1 MPESESESESCGL
14 RECCYRHVR
23 AAHARHLAS
32 MMASEEEEEETN
44 CELPRFEYT
53 SIGNEDGSEEE
64 RDGASMNGYCSEE
77 EQEEEER
84 GGRRGEGGVMG
95 NGGSAL
101 LGLTTAD
108 RMMQREERA
117 HLECLALEGRLAA
130 AAAAGEND
138 DAPEEILQLE
148 LEAEEKEGREEATA
162 NDNDGG
168 GENYDATVAVTN
180 EYDVN
185 ASSSSS
191 GDGAGAYT
199 ALSDEDVA
207 FIRDAMR
214 SVDITCPEWA
224 RDISDE
230 EWSQAVHRRSSS

>member
-23 AAHARHLAS
+23 AAHTRHLAS
-32 MMASEEEEEETN
+32 MASEEEEEETN

-64 RDGASMNGYCSEE
+64 RDGAALNGYRSEE

-101 LGLTTAD
+101 LGLTTTAD

-117 HLECLALEGRLAA
+117 YLECLALEGRL
-130 AAAAGEND
+130 AGEND

-148 LEAEEKEGREEATA
+148 VEAEEKEGREEATT
-162 NDNDGG
+162 NDSEGG
-168 GENYDATVAVTN
+168 GENYDATVAVTH

-207 FIRDAMR
+207 YIRDAMR